1 MAKVVEETR
10 GKIRDKPITAKLKE
24 VLNKAA
30 EAAGIDTVLVVS
42 GGQAAK
48 GSGGKRTGSTRHD
61 LGKAADLQLVKGG
74 KTLDFTKSA
83 DLPKIIS
90 FVKAAVKFG
99 ATGLGA
105 GVSYMGSKTL
115 HVGFGGRAVWGAGG
129 KSGNAPAWLRE
140 AVAASTPPSAMV
152 ATTVSRFRV
161 AARHGLHLR
170 SGPGVEFGVTATLEA
185 GTVVT
190 VGQFEGANSDWA
202 RTDLEG
208 DGLIDGHVHRSFLV
222 PIADDSGGGL
232 DSDDEE
238 IENDFTPSRGSRASK
253 SRRKRRGGG

>member
-1 MAKVVEETR
+1 MAKVVEETA

-24 VLNKAA
+24 VLSKAA
-30 EAAGIDTVLVVS
+30 DAAGIEKVVVVS

-61 LGKAADLQLVKGG
+61 LGHAADLQLVKAG
-74 KTLDFTKSA
+74 KVLDFTKST

-105 GVSYMGSKTL
+105 GVSYMGAKTL
-115 HVGFGGRAVWGAGG
+115 HVGFGSRAVWGAGG

-140 AVAASTPPSAMV
+140 AVASATPPSAMV
-152 ATTVSRFRV
+152 ATASRFRV
-161 AARHGLHLR
+161 SARHGLHLR
-170 SGPGVEFGVTATLEA
+170 SGPGTEFGVSATLEA

-190 VGQFEGANSDWA
+190 VSQFDGISSDWA
-202 RTDLEG
+202 RADLEG
-208 DGLIDGHVHRSFLV
+208 DGLVDGHVHRSFLV
-222 PIADDSGGGL
+222 PLAEDGGHHL

-238 IENDFTPSRGSRASK
+238 IENDLKPARASR
-253 SRRKRRGGG
+253 SRRKRRGS